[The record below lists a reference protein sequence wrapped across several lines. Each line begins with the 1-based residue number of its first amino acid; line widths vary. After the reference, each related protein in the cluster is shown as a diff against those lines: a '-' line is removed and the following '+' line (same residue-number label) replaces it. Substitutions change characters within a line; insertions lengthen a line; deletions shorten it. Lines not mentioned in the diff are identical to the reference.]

1 MKQGKTVD
9 QPTLSQLS
17 QLKSELKRIRYRSR
31 YQRVLW
37 STFFA
42 LVVVAAFA
50 ILAATLW
57 FPVLEIYGMSMTPTL
72 SESEIVVSVKSE
84 NVDRG
89 QLIAF
94 YFGNKILVK
103 RCIALPGDVV
113 VITDDGLVSVNGE
126 QLDEP
131 YVSELSLGEC
141 DLEFPY
147 TVPQERYFLL
157 GDHRETSID
166 SRSSVIG
173 CVSLDQVVGKVF
185 FRLWPLNRLGMI
197 GGTG

>member
-1 MKQGKTVD
+1 MKQQKTLD
-9 QPTLSQLS
+9 QPTLPQLR
-17 QLKSELKRIRYRSR
+17 SELKRIRYRSR

-173 CVSLDQVVGKVF
+173 CVSLDQIVGKVF
-185 FRLWPLNRLGMI
+185 FRLWPLNRLGTI

>member
-9 QPTLSQLS
+9 QPTLP

-131 YVSELSLGEC
+131 YVSELILGEC

>member
-1 MKQGKTVD
+1 MKQVKTAD
-9 QPTLSQLS
+9 QPTLP

-72 SESEIVVSVKSE
+72 SESEIVVSVKTQS
-84 NVDRG
+84 VGRG
-89 QLIAF
+89 QLVAF

-113 VITDDGLVSVNGE
+113 TITEDGLVSVNGE
-126 QLDEP
+126 WLDEP
-131 YVSELSLGEC
+131 YVSEQSLGEC

-173 CVSLDQVVGKVF
+173 CVSLDQIVGKVF

>member
-1 MKQGKTVD
+1 MKQQKTLD
-9 QPTLSQLS
+9 QPTLPQLR
-17 QLKSELKRIRYRSR
+17 SELKRIRYRSR

>member
-1 MKQGKTVD
+1 MKQQKTLD
-9 QPTLSQLS
+9 QPTLPQLR
-17 QLKSELKRIRYRSR
+17 SELKRIRYRSR

-72 SESEIVVSVKSE
+72 SEREIVVSVKSE

-89 QLIAF
+89 QLVAF

>member
-9 QPTLSQLS
+9 QPTLS

-42 LVVVAAFA
+42 LVVVAAVA
-50 ILAATLW
+50 ILAAPLW

>member
-1 MKQGKTVD
+1 MKQQKTLD
-9 QPTLSQLS
+9 QPTLPQLR
-17 QLKSELKRIRYRSR
+17 SELKRIRYRSR

-72 SESEIVVSVKSE
+72 SEREIVVSVKSE

>member
-9 QPTLSQLS
+9 QPTLP

-50 ILAATLW
+50 ILAATL
-57 FPVLEIYGMSMTPTL
+57 EIYGMSMTPTL
-72 SESEIVVSVKSE
+72 AENEIVVSVKSQS
-84 NVDRG
+84 VDRG
-89 QLIAF
+89 ELVAF

-113 VITDDGLVSVNGE
+113 TITDDGLVSVNGE

-157 GDHRETSID
+157 GDHRESSID

-173 CVSLDQVVGKVF
+173 CVSLDQIVGKVF
-185 FRLWPLNRLGMI
+185 FRLWPLNRLGLT
-197 GGTG
+197 GGSG

>member
-9 QPTLSQLS
+9 QPTLS

-103 RCIALPGDVV
+103 RVIATSGQQIDIDPQGN
-113 VITDDGLVSVNGE
+113 VSVDGV

-131 YVSELSLGEC
+131 YVSEKAIGNCNITL
-141 DLEFPY
+141 PY
-147 TVPQERYFLL
+147 QVPDGRIFVM
-157 GDHRETSID
+157 GDRRSTSID
-166 SRSSVIG
+166 SRNKTVG
-173 CVSLDQVVGKVF
+173 CIAEEQIVGKLVF
-185 FRLWPLNRLGMI
+185 CVWPFERFGFI
-197 GGTG
+197 V

>member
-9 QPTLSQLS
+9 QPTLP

>member
-9 QPTLSQLS
+9 QPTLP

-113 VITDDGLVSVNGE
+113 TITDDGLVSVNGE

-157 GDHRETSID
+157 GDHRESSID

-173 CVSLDQVVGKVF
+173 CVSLDQIVGKVF
-185 FRLWPLNRLGMI
+185 FRLWPLNRLGLT
-197 GGTG
+197 GGSG

>member
-9 QPTLSQLS
+9 QPTLP

-72 SESEIVVSVKSE
+72 AENEIVVSVKSQS
-84 NVDRG
+84 VDRG
-89 QLIAF
+89 ELVAF

-113 VITDDGLVSVNGE
+113 TITDDGLVSVNGE

-157 GDHRETSID
+157 GDHRESSID

-173 CVSLDQVVGKVF
+173 CVSLDQIVGKVF
-185 FRLWPLNRLGMI
+185 FRLWPLNRLGLT
-197 GGTG
+197 GGSG

>member
-1 MKQGKTVD
+1 MKQHKTLD
-9 QPTLSQLS
+9 QPTLPQLR
-17 QLKSELKRIRYRSR
+17 SELKRIRYRSR

-113 VITDDGLVSVNGE
+113 VI
-126 QLDEP
+126 
-131 YVSELSLGEC
+131 
-141 DLEFPY
+141 
-147 TVPQERYFLL
+147 QERYFLL

>member
-1 MKQGKTVD
+1 MKQQKTLD
-9 QPTLSQLS
+9 QPTLPQLR
-17 QLKSELKRIRYRSR
+17 SELKRIRYRSR

-113 VITDDGLVSVNGE
+113 VITDDGLVPVNGE

>member
-1 MKQGKTVD
+1 MKQHKTLD
-9 QPTLSQLS
+9 QPTLPQLR
-17 QLKSELKRIRYRSR
+17 SELKRIRYRSR

>member
-9 QPTLSQLS
+9 QPTLS

>member
-1 MKQGKTVD
+1 MKQHKTVD
-9 QPTLSQLS
+9 QPTLPQLR
-17 QLKSELKRIRYRSR
+17 SELKRIRYRSR